1 MNLERKHWMILMV
14 TPICLLIDQLSKTY
28 VHGHLR
34 LFDEY
39 SIVPRF
45 FNIAYTQNRGLVF
58 GMFQNK
64 IGSFSTWIFLAITL
78 VALGIIVHLFS
89 STGKKAVLLPL
100 ALCLVL
106 SGALGNLIDRLH
118 WGFVVDFLQLYY
130 KSNYWPTFNA
140 ADIWISIGIGLLVLD
155 TIIDSWRD
163 YSAHKAKS
171 ETVAPEP
178 EKKGAPG
185 AA

>member
-1 MNLERKHWMILMV
+1 MKLERKHWMILLV
-14 TPICLLIDQLSKTY
+14 TPLCLLIDQLSKTY
-28 VHGHLR
+28 IHGHLR
-34 LFDEY
+34 LFDEH
-39 SIVPRF
+39 SIIPDY
-45 FNIAYTQNRGLVF
+45 FNIVYAQNRGLVF
-58 GMFQNK
+58 GMFQNQ

-140 ADIWISIGIGLLVLD
+140 ADIWITLGIGLLILD
-155 TIIDSWRD
+155 TIIDSFRD
-163 YSAHKAKS
+163 YSGRKPKS
-171 ETVAPEP
+171 EAVSPEP

-185 AA
+185 AV